1 MESFGLI
8 DSINT
13 ISKNSK
19 DENLITQIST
29 SIDKLN
35 EENKTVNYYAIQLL
49 NIGAISTKIT
59 FRLDKNSIHLSKLP
73 SILSHLITTFSA
85 SISQISDAQLNF
97 NEIILEN
104 SYTNFSQLYSIIY
117 DHYKRKLILQLYKI
131 IGGIDIIG
139 NPIKLFDSIG
149 TGFYSLFNE
158 PRKEFLKGPKNFGR
172 GIGKGV
178 KSLFSGIVGGT
189 ADSAS
194 KITGGLLNATKMIQG
209 ESNDNNINIKKEE
222 EPKGFFGGAFSG
234 FKKGF
239 NEITKGVTG
248 IVTKPIEGSK
258 KEGIGGFFKGIGK
271 GVMGAALTPV
281 NTVLTV
287 GNETTKGIS
296 NSKLI
301 SNKVDYFR
309 FREPRILSDNLPIDN
324 YDIMEHRNSQNIFIK
339 DNNGNDVEIS
349 VQNQFLKLENSKKI
363 LEKCFLDG
371 NFYVIVSDVLVVQLK
386 DFCDCVF
393 KVYLDDVK
401 DVSLGNE
408 GKKFRLKVNLFNG
421 VSKFIDF
428 NNGNDGEKIL
438 KSIKKVLKK

>member
-8 DSINT
+8 DSVSNIT
-13 ISKNSK
+13 ENSK
-19 DENLITQIST
+19 EENLITEIST
-29 SIDKLN
+29 PIDKLN
-35 EENKTVNYYAIQLL
+35 EENKIVNSYAIQFL
-49 NIGAISTKIT
+49 NIGGIKSKIT
-59 FRLDKNSIHLSKLP
+59 FRLDKDSINLSKLP
-73 SILSHLITTFSA
+73 SILSRLITTFSTT
-85 SISQISDAQLNF
+85 ITQITDTQLQF
-97 NEIILEN
+97 KEIILEN
-104 SYTNFSQLYSIIY
+104 SYTNFNQLYSIIY
-117 DHYKRKLILQLYKI
+117 DHYKRECILQLYKI

-281 NTVLTV
+281 NSVLTV
-287 GNETTKGIS
+287 GNETVKEY
-296 NSKLI
+296 LI
-301 SNKVDYFR
+301 QS
-309 FREPRILSDNLPIDN
+309 
-324 YDIMEHRNSQNIFIK
+324 
-339 DNNGNDVEIS
+339 
-349 VQNQFLKLENSKKI
+349 
-363 LEKCFLDG
+363 
-371 NFYVIVSDVLVVQLK
+371 
-386 DFCDCVF
+386 
-393 KVYLDDVK
+393 
-401 DVSLGNE
+401 
-408 GKKFRLKVNLFNG
+408 
-421 VSKFIDF
+421 
-428 NNGNDGEKIL
+428 
-438 KSIKKVLKK
+438 